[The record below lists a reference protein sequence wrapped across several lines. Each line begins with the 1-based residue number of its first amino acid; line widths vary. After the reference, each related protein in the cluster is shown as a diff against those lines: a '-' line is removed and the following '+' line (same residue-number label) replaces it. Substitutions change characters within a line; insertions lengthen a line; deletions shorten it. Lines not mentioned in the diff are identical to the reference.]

1 MGDRPINLNKCLK
14 MKRLLLA
21 VFASMLLLCVACK
34 PKTIAD
40 IPSQYVTLE
49 DGSKVHYKVC
59 GSGGIT
65 LLFVHGFGCDVNVWE
80 KQYEAFRHDTIRM
93 VFVDLPG
100 YGQSDKPETAYTL
113 DYFADAVKA
122 VIDQLQ
128 LRRVVLVGHSLG
140 TPVCRQV
147 VFKYPDISAAL
158 CDIDGV
164 YCFYS
169 DDSDS
174 ANYRHQINDFVEM
187 FHGEGY
193 KKNIIDFVST
203 LSGPFTPEWVMTYAL
218 STMPHTEENVAYST
232 MSNLVDPAYW
242 TGEKINIPTLILC
255 TRNSGLDADNKLK
268 MDELYND
275 ATYVELANTGH
286 FIMMEDAGIF
296 NNLLER
302 SYEKWKVTEL

>member
-147 VFKYPDISAAL
+147 VFKYPEISAAL

>member
-21 VFASMLLLCVACK
+21 VFASMLFLCVACK

-147 VFKYPDISAAL
+147 VFKYPEISAAL

>member
-1 MGDRPINLNKCLK
+1 
-14 MKRLLLA
+14 MKRLLL
-21 VFASMLLLCVACK
+21 VLSASMLLLCVACK

-49 DGSKVHYKVC
+49 DGAKVHYKVC

-147 VFKYPDISAAL
+147 VFKYPEVSAAL

-164 YCFYS
+164 YCFYT
-169 DDSDS
+169 DDADS

-187 FHGEGY
+187 FHGESY
-193 KKNIIDFVST
+193 KQNIIDFVST
-203 LSGPFTPEWVMTYAL
+203 LSGPFTPEWVTTYAL
-218 STMPHTEENVAYST
+218 STMPRTEENVAYST
-232 MSNLVDPAYW
+232 MSNLVNKDYW

-255 TRNSGLDADNKLK
+255 TRNSGLDADNKHK

>member
-1 MGDRPINLNKCLK
+1 
-14 MKRLLLA
+14 MKRLLFVLS
-21 VFASMLLLCVACK
+21 ASVLLCCVACK

-40 IPSQYVTLE
+40 LPSRFVTLD
-49 DGSKVHYKVC
+49 DGSKMHYKVC

-65 LLFVHGFGCDVNVWE
+65 LLFVHGFGCDINAWE

-122 VIDQLQ
+122 VIDELG

-147 VFKYPDISAAL
+147 VFKYPDVSAAL

-164 YCFYS
+164 YCFYPNGA
-169 DDSDS
+169 DSVQ
-174 ANYRHQINDFVEM
+174 YKRQINDFVES
-187 FHGEGY
+187 FHGDCY
-193 KKNIIDFVST
+193 KQNVIDFVGN
-203 LSGPFTPEWVMTYAL
+203 LAGPFTPEWVTSYAM
-218 STMPHTEENVAYST
+218 STMPHTPENVAYST
-232 MSNLVDPAYW
+232 MCNLVDRNYW

-255 TRNSGLDADNKLK
+255 TRNSGLDSDNKQK
-268 MDELYND
+268 MDDLYND